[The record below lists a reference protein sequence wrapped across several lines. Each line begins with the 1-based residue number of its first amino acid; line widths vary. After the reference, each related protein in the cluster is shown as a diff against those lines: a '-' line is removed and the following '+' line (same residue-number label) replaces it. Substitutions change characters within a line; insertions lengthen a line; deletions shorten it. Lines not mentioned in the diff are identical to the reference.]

1 MNEVSAYKITKKK
14 KKKIMLEKS
23 KKRKKKCF
31 RNLETDKNVGMH
43 EENAGIW

>member
-1 MNEVSAYKITKKK
+1 
-14 KKKIMLEKS
+14 MLEKS